1 MRLLPLMAVSLKRQT
16 ISPTTTPQR
25 KYRLKLIALK
35 THISLTELDNSD
47 DQEKETDTM
56 PIDDKITWLKSRLAE
71 LNLLKDKVEEH
82 PNKLIFTIDPNSKLM
97 PTSVMQTKVC
107 YNLQSEVVCKH
118 RLIVTHEV
126 TNTINKNQLCNMGK
140 QTQKVLGIKEITV
153 IADKGYFSGQD
164 IVDIQDAGMT
174 PLVPKF
180 DTPGSNIK
188 GFLNKAVFLR
198 IPLKLI

>member
-1 MRLLPLMAVSLKRQT
+1 MAVSLKRQT

-82 PNKLIFTIDPNSKLM
+82 PNKLISTIDPDSKLM

-107 YNLQSEVVCKH
+107 YNLQSEVDCKH
-118 RLIVTHEV
+118 RAYSAEADVALRFVECFMKATC
-126 TNTINKNQLCNMGK
+126 TKN
-140 QTQKVLGIKEITV
+140 
-153 IADKGYFSGQD
+153 A
-164 IVDIQDAGMT
+164 
-174 PLVPKF
+174 
-180 DTPGSNIK
+180 
-188 GFLNKAVFLR
+188 
-198 IPLKLI
+198 IPRKIRR

>member
-1 MRLLPLMAVSLKRQT
+1 
-16 ISPTTTPQR
+16 
-25 KYRLKLIALK
+25 LK

-56 PIDDKITWLKSRLAE
+56 PIDDKIIWLKSRLAE

-82 PNKLIFTIDPNSKLM
+82 PNKPISTIDPDSKLM

-107 YNLQSEVVCKH
+107 YNLQSEVDCKH

-140 QTQKVLGIKEITV
+140 QTQIVLGIKEITV
-153 IADKGYFSGQD
+153 IADKGYCSGQD

-198 IPLKLI
+198 IPLKLM